1 MKFTIPTMIMMVF
14 LSLYTI
20 IDGVFVSRFVGQ
32 DALSAIN
39 ITVPLMTLT
48 WGVSVM
54 FATGGSA
61 IVAKKFGENKA
72 LEGKQNFSLIVVTSV
87 IIALIMTVLELLFLT
102 PIMKALGATETLLP
116 YCYQYGFI
124 ITLFTPFSIL
134 KSLFDYFMVT
144 ANNPKLGLIN
154 TVIGGITNVILDY
167 LFIVVFKMGIAGA
180 ALATGIG
187 LLIPS
192 IIGLIY
198 FLNQKNYLHF
208 VKPKLDW
215 SIIIKSAT
223 NGSSEMVTNLSTGVT
238 TLLFNLMMIK
248 YLGVDGVAAM
258 TIILYAQFLLISVY
272 LGFASGA
279 APLISYSYGE
289 QNSEELKKLIRY
301 SYRFILVASILT
313 FGVSLILAPYIIQI
327 FTDPTSTVYDITLN
341 GFNIFSIS
349 FLLVGINI
357 FASSMFTAFSN
368 GKISVL
374 ISSLRTLILVIIG
387 IIVLPMFFG
396 VNGIWLTIPF
406 AEIMTIFFSI
416 FLTKKYRHHYQYA

>member
-48 WGVSVM
+48 WGVAVM

-208 VKPKLDW
+208 VKPELDW